1 MQVKEY
7 ESMNFAKVIAYDV
20 LRSSYGDVE
29 RIARFETEEDPNKFR
44 DKYND
49 DLRRGLTV
57 LRLRGELG
65 MSVEYERDL
74 IRDKS
79 AYVATV
85 YDIPVIPKGGEL
97 PTTFYDPDYGW
108 QANQPQDAS
117 EE

>member
-1 MQVKEY
+1 MQVKDY
-7 ESMNFAKVIAYDV
+7 ESMNFGKVIGYDV
-20 LRSSYGDVE
+20 LKSSYEDVE
-29 RIARFETEEDPNKFR
+29 RIARFETEADANKFR

-57 LRLRGELG
+57 LRLRGEMN

-85 YDIPVIPKGGEL
+85 YEIPAVPVGGEL
-97 PTTFYDPDYGW
+97 PPSFYDPDYGW
-108 QANQPQDAS
+108 RANQPQDAS